1 MYTHRYTLP
10 FYMYLYAYIGI
21 VGLIAT
27 GFFSTSAVT
36 GNPRQN
42 GVYMA
47 GLSQGGGQL
56 GKQIAAALFTI
67 GWAGIGTYILMK
79 FVDLTMGLRVSAEH
93 EEAGLDESLHGET
106 IHGDTAGEFTETGE
120 LKSSYILSQTQTQTQ
135 GSISSHHNAT
145 TITAPEEME
154 QNSDFARIS
163 GNGESKFDFKNG
175 EIMSAV

>member
-1 MYTHRYTLP
+1 MYILINIISLSLC
-10 FYMYLYAYIGI
+10 MYIGI

-120 LKSSYILSQTQTQTQ
+120 LKSSYILSQTQTQTTQ
-135 GSISSHHNAT
+135 GNISSHHNAT
-145 TITAPEEME
+145 TITAPEDLD